1 MFVDLEQSVV
11 NEVKKSKYGN
21 IFNPNYMVV
30 GGEDAAN
37 NYARGY
43 FTVGGE
49 ISDKAMEVLR
59 KMTEGCDSLGGF
71 LLTDRRNLS

>member
-1 MFVDLEQSVV
+1 
-11 NEVKKSKYGN
+11 
-21 IFNPNYMVV
+21 MVV